1 MGRNNDNQ
9 EFDSFKHATIAYTI
23 SLVAILFAFLA
34 ILFAFLS
41 FLISIQ

>member
-9 EFDSFKHATIAYTI
+9 EFDNFKHATITYTI
-23 SLVAILFAFLA
+23 SLVA